1 MAERL
6 RRGLTP
12 LDIFITVISSVA
24 FGLFRGVL
32 AIKRRDY
39 VICPT
44 VTQEER
50 AHLQRRI

>member
-1 MAERL
+1 MAERP

-50 AHLQRRI
+50 AHLQRHI